1 MISYKN
7 FFVAFV
13 AFVTFV
19 AFVAF
24 VPEREPSAVT
34 EDALGS

>member
-1 MISYKN
+1 MICYKN
-7 FFVAFV
+7 F
-13 AFVTFV
+13 FV

-34 EDALGS
+34 EDVLGS